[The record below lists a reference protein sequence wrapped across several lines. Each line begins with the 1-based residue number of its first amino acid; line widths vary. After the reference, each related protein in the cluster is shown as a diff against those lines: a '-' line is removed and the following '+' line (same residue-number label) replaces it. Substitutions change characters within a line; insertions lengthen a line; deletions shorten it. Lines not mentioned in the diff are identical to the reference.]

1 MFQAAQAENATL
13 TWILRAVGVV
23 LMFVGFGLILRPL
36 GVLGDVIPILGD
48 VIRAGAGFVGLLCT
62 AAIAPLVIAI
72 GWLWYRPI
80 VGIAIIFDRISQADG
95 KRLQKH
101 QEMTHG

>member
-1 MFQAAQAENATL
+1 
-13 TWILRAVGVV
+13 
-23 LMFVGFGLILRPL
+23 MFVGFGLILRPL

-80 VGIAIIFDRISQADG
+80 VGIAIIVVGAAATYG
-95 KRLQKH
+95 LLRLLRSRTAKKAAA
-101 QEMTHG
+101 